1 MVSAAAAAVIVFAIT
16 ISAGGTPIP
25 GSGVSAHAAEPL
37 VTERGEIRSF
47 KLEDGSTATLDSD
60 TRIEVSI
67 SSDTRYVRVAQG
79 RARVKIVN
87 DVSPFRLAA
96 GQGIVTTS
104 EGVVDVMIS
113 ADRHVVVELIRSDT
127 HTYEHQ

>member
-1 MVSAAAAAVIVFAIT
+1 MIRRPPRSTRTDTLFPYT
-16 ISAGGTPIP
+16 TLFRS
-25 GSGVSAHAAEPL
+25 L

-87 DVSPFRLAA
+87 DVRPFRLAA
-96 GQGIVTTS
+96 GQGNVTTS
-104 EGVVDVMIS
+104 EGVD
-113 ADRHVVVELIRSDT
+113 ELGGAAWR
-127 HTYEHQ
+127 EGVCQ